1 MSYILDAM
9 RKTERDRALGP
20 AVNLPPQRAGN
31 KLLRYGALAVIVL
44 ALIAAGIWFAL
55 SKYPSLLLM
64 TMVNPSPPDIPTN
77 VSAPATNQT
86 PVVTVTQSADE
97 TPPVAIPPAVT
108 QPVATAAL
116 DNPPAATSAP
126 DKPTASRVIELV
138 SDDWEELPESH
149 EVADRLPEQLL
160 QLRVGIHVYDADP
173 RKRMV
178 LINGRRFQ
186 EGDALPQGGQ
196 IIEIT
201 PKGLALK
208 YQSTRFHKSL

>member
-20 AVNLPPQRAGN
+20 AVNLPPQRTGN
-31 KLLRYGALAVIVL
+31 KLVRYGAIGVVVL
-44 ALIAAGIWFAL
+44 TLIATGIWFAL

-64 TMVNPSPPDIPTN
+64 AVVNPNPPPSPDAPANI
-77 VSAPATNQT
+77 SAPVQNQA
-86 PVVTVTQSADE
+86 PVVTVTPSSDE
-97 TPPVAIPPAVT
+97 TPPVATPPAVV
-108 QPVATAAL
+108 QPTTTTTAS
-116 DNPPAATSAP
+116 NSPEKNTS
-126 DKPTASRVIELV
+126 SRVIELIP
-138 SDDWEELPESH
+138 DNWQELPESY

-173 RKRMV
+173 LKRMV

-208 YQSTRFHKSL
+208 YQSTRFHKSQ

>member
-1 MSYILDAM
+1 MKH
-9 RKTERDRALGP
+9 R
-20 AVNLPPQRAGN
+20 
-31 KLLRYGALAVIVL
+31 
-44 ALIAAGIWFAL
+44 
-55 SKYPSLLLM
+55 PSR
-64 TMVNPSPPDIPTN
+64 P
-77 VSAPATNQT
+77 
-86 PVVTVTQSADE
+86 
-97 TPPVAIPPAVT
+97 PPAVT
-108 QPVATAAL
+108 QPAVAAAVSNVP
-116 DNPPAATSAP
+116 DQPTS
-126 DKPTASRVIELV
+126 SRVIELV
-138 SDDWEELPESH
+138 PDTWQELPESY

-208 YQSTRFHKSL
+208 YQSTRFHKSQ